1 MSEYIDKKSLLAWL
15 EKKAIETQSWVE
27 QVLLRNLVSEEI
39 KAGTFDVHIG
49 DGIGAETLEEIGKRV
64 AEIRAEAAE
73 KERDELRKRVEL
85 TDKAMVSAL
94 ALIGD
99 LENELIGIK
108 NDSVRG
114 IEYGDENRMKM
125 ALTSIKWAVESV
137 IYDKEPEN
145 ETP

>member
-73 KERDELRKRVEL
+73 KERDELRKRVEE
-85 TDKAMVSAL
+85 
-94 ALIGD
+94 
-99 LENELIGIK
+99 LELGIK
-108 NDSVRG
+108 RAHLS
-114 IEYGDENRMKM
+114 
-125 ALTSIKWAVESV
+125 LTWSTTVSQIPHAVWHLEQV
-137 IYDKEPEN
+137 VKELAN
-145 ETP
+145 GTTLDVNQYLGKRDTL

>member
-73 KERDELRKRVEL
+73 KERDELRKRVEEL
-85 TDKAMVSAL
+85 QEKVSAL
-94 ALIGD
+94 YDQID
-99 LENELIGIK
+99 EENNRPRFRMDTNGNLT
-108 NDSVRG
+108 R
-114 IEYGDENRMKM
+114 IED
-125 ALTSIKWAVESV
+125 A
-137 IYDKEPEN
+137 P
-145 ETP
+145 